1 MERKEGKKQGLI
13 GCLRSE
19 QKKASTNEK
28 TQPQPPAVYFI
39 DPSLIKSKKTQIP
52 ALLTFAVASNTDV
65 LNSIIKRVRRRR
77 EWRKREKK
85 KKFFFNKVFVSL
97 LLDPLDKKFF
107 GFFLKKKSKI
117 KTTTALLRRLP
128 AGRTPPPLPGSS
140 ARPSQ
145 GRARARPESSSSQK
159 VKKKMLRALSSPRK
173 KRAAAAAAAAAGEA
187 DAPPPPSSSGNVAVV
202 TGGSGFLGR
211 HLVRA
216 LEESG
221 RYSEVVVFDVR
232 PWQAPKWPAAS
243 KALPKSKTSTETRG
257 VVGDLTDLASVVSGL
272 SGASVVFHCATAAP
286 AASNAANKRLM
297 TRVNV
302 DGTRNVVEA
311 CLVNAIPRLVFTS
324 SASVVFD
331 GSDLSGVDESAP
343 YAARPMDYYAATKIE
358 AEKIVLAANGA
369 ELKSKGARGKGKG
382 KGNKQLLRTVALR
395 PSGIFG
401 EHDALLVPTIV
412 EKAKAGKM
420 KFIIGSGENVMDW
433 TYAGNVAAA
442 HLAADEKLQ
451 QEEEEESDEAA
462 ASENGGVGVG
472 GKKGKSSRQKT
483 VTSVAG
489 KPYFVTNDDPRSF
502 WGFMGDLLEPLGYE
516 RPRVKLPFWPLYI
529 ISWLV
534 AAVVALLNLVP
545 GLTVPS
551 SDFSPMR
558 ITISAAERRLSCA
571 AAKRELG
578 YLPAVS
584 IEEGVKRTVAAFAH
598 LKKRE

>member
-1 MERKEGKKQGLI
+1 MERERG
-13 GCLRSE
+13 RE
-19 QKKASTNEK
+19 R
-28 TQPQPPAVYFI
+28 
-39 DPSLIKSKKTQIP
+39 KS
-52 ALLTFAVASNTDV
+52 
-65 LNSIIKRVRRRR
+65 
-77 EWRKREKK
+77 
-85 KKFFFNKVFVSL
+85 SL
-97 LLDPLDKKFF
+97 LLNLDDLQKKQNKKNDSTPTSSTLRKDPAPPHRK
-107 GFFLKKKSKI
+107 
-117 KTTTALLRRLP
+117 RC
-128 AGRTPPPLPGSS
+128 TPSPRQS
-140 ARPSQ
+140 ASATRKQQQQQS
-145 GRARARPESSSSQK
+145 RS
-159 VKKKMLRALSSPRK
+159 KKKMFKALSSPRK
-173 KRAAAAAAAAAGEA
+173 KRAAAAGEA
-187 DAPPPPSSSGNVAVV
+187 DAPAPSSSVAVV

-216 LEESG
+216 LEENG
-221 RYSEVVVFDVR
+221 RYSEVLVFDVR
-232 PWQAPKWPAAS
+232 PWQAPKWPASSSS
-243 KALPKSKTSTETRG
+243 KASSKSKTATKTRG
-257 VVGDLTDLASVVSGL
+257 VVGDLTDPASVVRGL
-272 SGASVVFHCATAAP
+272 AGASVVFHCATAAP

-369 ELKSKGARGKGKG
+369 ELKGSSKGAKGKGKG
-382 KGNKQLLRTVALR
+382 KKQLLRTVALR

-472 GKKGKSSRQKT
+472 GKKGKSRQKT

-534 AAVVALLNLVP
+534 AAAVALLNLVP

-558 ITISAAERRLSCA
+558 IRISAAERRLSCA
-571 AAKRELG
+571 AAKGDLG
-578 YLPAVS
+578 YVPAVS
-584 IEEGVKRTVAAFAH
+584 IEEGVRRTVAAFAH
-598 LKKRE
+598 LKNK

>member
-1 MERKEGKKQGLI
+1 
-13 GCLRSE
+13 
-19 QKKASTNEK
+19 
-28 TQPQPPAVYFI
+28 
-39 DPSLIKSKKTQIP
+39 
-52 ALLTFAVASNTDV
+52 
-65 LNSIIKRVRRRR
+65 
-77 EWRKREKK
+77 
-85 KKFFFNKVFVSL
+85 
-97 LLDPLDKKFF
+97 
-107 GFFLKKKSKI
+107 
-117 KTTTALLRRLP
+117 
-128 AGRTPPPLPGSS
+128 
-140 ARPSQ
+140 
-145 GRARARPESSSSQK
+145 
-159 VKKKMLRALSSPRK
+159 MLRALSSPRK

-232 PWQAPKWPAAS
+232 PWQAPKWPASA
-243 KALPKSKTSTETRG
+243 PKSKASKTSPTKTRG

-286 AASNAANKRLM
+286 AATNASNKRLM

-311 CLVNAIPRLVFTS
+311 CLENAVPRLVFTS

-331 GSDLSGVDESAP
+331 GSDLSGVDESEP
-343 YAARPMDYYAATKIE
+343 YASRPMDYYAATKIE

-369 ELKSKGARGKGKG
+369 ELRGGAKGEGATGKGGG
-382 KGNKQLLRTVALR
+382 KRPLLLRTVALR

-412 EKAKAGKM
+412 EKARAGKM
-420 KFIIGSGENVMDW
+420 KFIIGSGTNVMDW

-442 HLAADEKLQ
+442 HLAADEKLE
-451 QEEEEESDEAA
+451 QEEKDDGAKSTKKTAA
-462 ASENGGVGVG
+462 A
-472 GKKGKSSRQKT
+472 T
-483 VTSVAG
+483 ATTSVVAG

-516 RPRVKLPFWPLYI
+516 RPRVKLPFWPLYA

-571 AAKRELG
+571 AAKRDLG
-578 YLPAVS
+578 YVPAVS

-598 LKKRE
+598 LKKK